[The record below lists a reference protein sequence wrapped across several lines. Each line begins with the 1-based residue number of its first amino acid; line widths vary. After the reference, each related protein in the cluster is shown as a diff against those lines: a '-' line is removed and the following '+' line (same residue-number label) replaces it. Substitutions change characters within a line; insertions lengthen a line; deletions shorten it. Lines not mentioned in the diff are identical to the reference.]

1 MDNMTP
7 QQKAAVTRQE
17 HAEAR
22 AEKAKMKMEIRD
34 IMTREL
40 LTVIQNVSASPAT
53 KVKAAQLLMEI
64 ERGNL

>member
-1 MDNMTP
+1 MTNMTP
-7 QQKAAVTRQE
+7 QQKAAATRQE

-22 AEKAKMKMEIRD
+22 AEKARMKQEART
-34 IMTREL
+34 IMRKSL
-40 LTVIQNVSASPAT
+40 LTVMQNASASPAT